1 MSLPFVMGRAT
12 GAGLAKQPPSP
23 FPSPLHVWSM
33 VVTVV
38 KHKKNNHRDRGRK
51 DTERGRE
58 TTSEGGKEKVQIIS
72 LSLSCRAKFKSQK
85 AKTKK
90 CFKAVKNCIMTDGGQ
105 SGEGGSAACRDCS

>member
-51 DTERGRE
+51 NTERGRE
-58 TTSEGGKEKVQIIS
+58 TTSEGGKEKFK
-72 LSLSCRAKFKSQK
+72 LFHYHFRAGQNSSHKKLKQKSALKLQK
-85 AKTKK
+85 T
-90 CFKAVKNCIMTDGGQ
+90 VL
-105 SGEGGSAACRDCS
+105 

>member
-1 MSLPFVMGRAT
+1 MGRAT
-12 GAGLAKQPPSP
+12 GAGLAKQPLSP

-38 KHKKNNHRDRGRK
+38 KHKKNNHRDRGRERHK
-51 DTERGRE
+51 ERGRQ
-58 TTSEGGKEKVQIIS
+58 GKRVGRKVQIIS

-90 CFKAVKNCIMTDGGQ
+90 WFKAVKNGIMT
-105 SGEGGSAACRDCS
+105 EGGRVGKVGRQLVATAHEK